1 MKKSIL
7 FFAIFLIAVSS
18 ANAQWWNSEKVK
30 GNGEMV
36 TKTRNTSSYEGIELV
51 GSLNVEL
58 VAGTEGKIRVEA
70 ESNLQEYILTEVKNG
85 TLKVSTEKNINLRP
99 TKKIRIIVPFE
110 SIGRVA
116 LTGSGDITG
125 SDIIKS
131 ANFEMNVTGSGDM
144 KLNVDAGKIEGQI
157 TGSGNIHVRG
167 QTEEFICKVT
177 GSGDFK
183 AYDLRAENARAT
195 VSGSGDIEIYAV
207 SSLYANV
214 AGSGDITY
222 KGNPQKQDFKTSG
235 SGSVA
240 SH

>member
-1 MKKSIL
+1 MKRAIL
-7 FFAIFLIAVSS
+7 FFAIVLTSLSS

-30 GNGEMV
+30 GNGELV
-36 TKTRNTSSYEGIELV
+36 TKTRNTSSYDGVELV

-58 VAGTEGKIRVEA
+58 VSGAEGKIRVEA

-85 TLKVSTEKNINLRP
+85 TLKVSTEKNVDLRP

-110 SIGRVA
+110 SISKVA
-116 LTGSGDITG
+116 LTGSGDIST

-131 ANFEMNVTGSGDM
+131 QNFEMQVTGSGDM
-144 KLNVDAGKIEGQI
+144 KLNISTGKAEGQI
-157 TGSGNIHVRG
+157 TGSGNIYVSG
-167 QTEEFICKVT
+167 QTEDFTCKVT

-183 AYDLRAENARAT
+183 AYELRAENARASI
-195 VSGSGDIEIYAV
+195 SGSGDIEVYTV
-207 SSLYANV
+207 NSLYANV
-214 AGSGDITY
+214 AGSGDVTY
-222 KGNPQKQDFKTSG
+222 KGNPKKQDFKTSG